1 MTPGGE
7 SRPKV
12 DKGKSPGG
20 FRAEARPCGQGNMMG
35 NALGRKPKGLARIDR
50 GVMANEFRGD
60 QGSRFHPGGKY
71 EMLRAEGE
79 ASEVVARH
87 EGPKGVGKGSKG
99 PRGPGGSA
107 RSEE

>member
-1 MTPGGE
+1 
-7 SRPKV
+7 
-12 DKGKSPGG
+12 
-20 FRAEARPCGQGNMMG
+20 MG

-71 EMLRAEGE
+71 EMLQAEGE

-99 PRGPGGSA
+99 PRGPGEVRGA
-107 RSEE
+107 RTKPGEVEVGPGTSGRGQGMR